1 MIKALGFLMAAVVAT
16 KSCTISVGGNSGA
29 GSSGSPGLNVPWI
42 AQVNSEYCGPAS
54 ILMWALYDHVS
65 NLTQDQIGSYI
76 GASPTSGSSPTGIL
90 NGVHY
95 FTISG
100 RDAGIDYPGG
110 SSDQIALYYS
120 DEVTSI
126 NSQVPFIALIG
137 GATHAG
143 VASGGSWHHD
153 DSSGYY
159 VWDSVIFQDP
169 IVGPNQP
176 YIAGQWTSE
185 DITHFVSLSASA
197 GSNANLNTYGGQV
210 ALRGSRGRINGPL
223 PI

>member
-1 MIKALGFLMAAVVAT
+1 MIKTLSLLMVAVIAT
-16 KSCTISVGGNSGA
+16 KSCTISVGGTSGN
-29 GSSGSPGLNVPWI
+29 GSSGSPGLNVPWVSQ
-42 AQVNSEYCGPAS
+42 ANSEYCGPAS
-54 ILMWALYDHVS
+54 ILMWALSDHVS
-65 NLTQDQIGSYI
+65 NLTQTQIGTYI
-76 GASPTSGSSPTGIL
+76 GASPTTGSSPEGIL
-90 NGVHY
+90 AGVIH
-95 FTISG
+95 FTASG
-100 RDAGIDYPGG
+100 ADAGLDYPGG
-110 SSDQIALYYS
+110 TADQVGLYYS

-153 DSSGYY
+153 DTNGYY
-159 VWDSVIFQDP
+159 VWDSVVFQDP

-185 DITHFVSLSASA
+185 DVTHIVSHSASVQ
-197 GSNANLNTYGGQV
+197 ANTNLSTYGGHV
-210 ALRGSRGRINGPL
+210 ALRGSRGGINGPL